1 MLSMH
6 EISSNMSLHMSGQI
20 NMHPFMRKREFCLP
34 TTSFINWIES
44 SFEAN
49 DIKKE
54 EEKHKKTPWVEN
66 WGSGWC
72 FKIFMCVYVV
82 NCYLFKKL
90 FWNLISHV
98 ISRCHLKFDTHIVLV
113 FFWQKFFL
121 FFSLI
126 FMLRRKIQ
134 TQKFIQIQAW
144 CIMVRGWKL
153 LALLATII
161 VYIIGILVLSIVNL
175 QAQPH
180 KRMRN
185 SRFLTDVRKFGS
197 F

>member
-1 MLSMH
+1 MSWKLRKWMLQYFH
-6 EISSNMSLHMSGQI
+6 
-20 NMHPFMRKREFCLP
+20 
-34 TTSFINWIES
+34 
-44 SFEAN
+44 
-49 DIKKE
+49 
-54 EEKHKKTPWVEN
+54 
-66 WGSGWC
+66 
-72 FKIFMCVYVV
+72 VYVV

-90 FWNLISHV
+90 SWNLISHV
-98 ISRCHLKFDTHIVLV
+98 ISRCHLKFPLLIYITLCGFSFDKS
-113 FFWQKFFL
+113 FSFL
-121 FFSLI
+121 FSLI
-126 FMLRRKIQ
+126 FKLRRKIY

-185 SRFLTDVRKFGS
+185 SRFLTDVRILFWELLSS
-197 F
+197 FL